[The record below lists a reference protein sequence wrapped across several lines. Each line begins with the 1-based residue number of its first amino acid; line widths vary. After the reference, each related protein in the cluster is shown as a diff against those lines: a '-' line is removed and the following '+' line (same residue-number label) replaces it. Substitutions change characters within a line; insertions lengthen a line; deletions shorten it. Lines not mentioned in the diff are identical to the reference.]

1 MDLPLASSLAQP
13 SAQSILSAL
22 QRAYGSHQSVRLTST
37 VLILFDSEGPSLEN
51 PSPFADGSDD
61 DLPDSSFLTSIWE
74 HARRRAEDQA
84 VLICS
89 GQSSKSPDALAALQ
103 RILPAFPNIPGH
115 VFSALAALSPFL
127 AAGRKNTAVGVDISL
142 DLSGQVL
149 ASRIRVS
156 DEKADTSA
164 VKPAL
169 FAAPVFQYLIASATE
184 SEQKFLS
191 LHSELQR
198 YGFFPSG
205 SAITPDVNEKAREWR
220 QSLLECGLA
229 GTSVLRSIFSVLSG
243 ILLLKSDDPDDILEG
258 ATLLGLDPEK
268 FDSDSILDSSTLR
281 LEIMTSAFKSLTLVV
296 VGVVNKY
303 LSTIDVIK
311 GGVDSDE
318 ICAVVSIIDTPPAFR
333 SLALRPVFVTDNAVG
348 SISSEMANDGLA
360 IPQTPLWISQTLQQ
374 QETASPLVNI
384 SSSSVEVTALVDESS
399 ILAHPSSA
407 SSSEIST
414 VLRSSRVWHIV
425 SVSTCDQGSASQPTS
440 PAVGFEGRQA
450 WSNAT
455 VASQIRTWFFP
466 NWIQKYKAVDF
477 TADFGV
483 DEFVDRYSPLLRNSN
498 VDITYPFALDS
509 WAQTQRGWGADGFFH
524 GRQRIWLRE
533 DVWRSLE
540 GELDG
545 LLLLQQQQQQQQYGD
560 YAMPM
565 LSTFDRSGV
574 NTPASREN
582 LLNSHTNDLETE
594 QDLTMYGSKFA
605 ANDPEAHG
613 RHVEV
618 RETSTSR
625 KAWVGIVWALTFWI
639 PGFVLKW
646 VGRMKRPDIRMA
658 WREKLVI
665 CFFILL
671 LNSSIIFYMIFLG
684 TILCPDFKKVWD
696 STEVAQH
703 TQSNNFYV
711 SIHGKV
717 YDISSFW
724 KLQHSDNGIQTT
736 EANMNVF
743 AGLDLSNYF
752 PPPLTEACPGLVTD
766 DTIWLSDNTT
776 VLYPNA
782 VHTSGPYEQQSP
794 TTALHNITW
803 YSDVFLPKISQ
814 YYKGELVVGKG
825 EIESYGQSGF
835 NNWAIIDSKIY
846 DLTNYFYTINRY
858 PSSASEVYA
867 AYDFLDPTVKSL
879 FQDYPGQDITQKFYS
894 STALTDAA
902 RQNNLNCLQNAFYA
916 GEVDFRNSAR
926 CQVANYILLA
936 IAIVFVLVILV
947 RFVASIRFGSNRNPD
962 MQDKFVICQVPAYTE
977 GEDQLRKA
985 IDSLTALKY
994 DNKRK
999 LLFIICDGMII
1010 GSGND
1015 KPTPQIVL
1023 DILGADP
1030 RLDPPPLQFK
1040 SVGDGSLQLNYGKIY
1055 SGLYEFEGNVVPYIV
1070 VVKVGK
1076 PSEKSKPGN
1085 RGKRD
1090 SQVLLLDFLNRVHF
1104 KSPMSPLQLEIFHQ
1118 INNVIGVDP
1127 ELYEYVLMVDADTS
1141 VAEDSLNRLVA
1152 CCAHD
1157 SRIAGIAGET
1167 SLQNEEGSWWTMIQ
1181 VYEYYISH
1189 HLAKA
1194 FESLF
1199 GSVSCLPG
1207 CFCMY
1212 RLRTADKGRP
1222 LIIAS
1227 QIIEAYSDGQVDTL
1241 HKKNLLALGED
1252 RYLTTLMTKHF
1263 PRMRYVFTPDAFA
1276 QTAAPETWSVLLS
1289 QRRRWINSTIHNLA
1303 ELMFLPDMCGFCIF
1317 SMRFVVVIDLVGT
1330 LMLPSVVVYFAYLLY
1345 LIISKNGPFPLIS
1358 IILIGAIYGLQ
1369 ALVFILRRQWQHVG
1383 WMVIYLLASPI
1394 YFFVLPVY
1402 SFWNQDN
1409 FSWGNTRIVVG
1420 ERGNKQIVAVDDEG
1434 FDDRSIPMQTWEA
1447 YAAANNLPGGIRPNI
1462 LGTNEKTTAA
1472 SVMYTDK
1479 VPEEYELDDMRSTF
1493 SGYPAAS
1500 VGGAYSGVNAHLS
1513 RPGTVMSGNRVSSYY
1528 AGSNSGFPAAAVGSR
1543 PQSSMTLYQQ
1553 QQLMLQQRQSLYSG
1567 YTPSVRYSSM
1577 SHRQ

>member
-1 MDLPLASSLAQP
+1 MDLPLTSSLAQP
-13 SAQSILSAL
+13 STNSVLSSL
-22 QRAYGSHQSVRLTST
+22 KRAYDSHQSIRLTST
-37 VLILFDSEGPSLEN
+37 ALILFDYARPSLDSK
-51 PSPFADGSDD
+51 SPFADNRDD
-61 DLPDSSFLTSIWE
+61 EILDSSFLTSIWE
-74 HARRRAEDQA
+74 HARRRAEDQT
-84 VLICS
+84 VLLSS
-89 GQSSKSPDALAALQ
+89 GQSSKFPEALATLQ

-115 VFSALAALSPFL
+115 VFSTLAALSPFL
-127 AAGRKNTAVGVDISL
+127 TGGRTNTAVGIDLSL
-142 DLSGQVL
+142 SLSGQVL
-149 ASRIRVS
+149 VSRIRIS
-156 DEKADTSA
+156 DEKADISA
-164 VKPAL
+164 VKPAMY
-169 FAAPVFQYLIASATE
+169 AAPVFKYLVASATE
-184 SEQKFLS
+184 SERTFLS
-191 LHSELQR
+191 LHSELSK
-198 YGFFPSG
+198 YAFFPST
-205 SAITPDVNEKAREWR
+205 STITPELTEKASEWR

-243 ILLLKSDDPDDILEG
+243 ILLLRSDDPDDILEG

-268 FDSDSILDSSTLR
+268 FDSDSVLESPTQR
-281 LEIMTSAFKSLTLVV
+281 VEIMTSAFKSLTLVV
-296 VGVVNKY
+296 VGVLNKY
-303 LSTIDVIK
+303 LSTIDVIR
-311 GGVDSDE
+311 GGLDSDE
-318 ICAVVSIIDTPPAFR
+318 VCAVVSIVDTPLAFK
-333 SLALRPVFVTDNAVG
+333 SLALKPVFATDNSVS
-348 SISSEMANDGLA
+348 SISSEMINDGLG
-360 IPQTPLWISQTLQQ
+360 IPQTPLWISQALQQ
-374 QETASPLVNI
+374 QEPASPLVNM
-384 SSSSVEVTALVDESS
+384 SSSSVEVTALVDEAS
-399 ILAHPSSA
+399 ILAHPSST
-407 SSSEIST
+407 SSFEVST

-425 SVSTCDQGSASQPTS
+425 NIPTCDQGSVSQPTS
-440 PAVGFEGRQA
+440 PGPGFQGQSG

-455 VASQIRTWFFP
+455 VSSQIRAWFLP

-477 TADFGV
+477 TADFGI
-483 DEFVDRYSPLLRNSN
+483 DEFVDRYSTLLQSSN
-498 VDITYPFALDS
+498 VDVTYPFALDS

-545 LLLLQQQQQQQQYGD
+545 LLLIQQQHPYSE
-560 YAMPM
+560 YVVPM
-565 LSTFDRSGV
+565 LSTFDRSGM

-582 LLNSHTNDLETE
+582 LLKSSSNPLENE
-594 QDLTMYGSKFA
+594 QDLTMFGSKFA

-618 RETSTSR
+618 HETSTVR
-625 KAWVGIVWALTFWI
+625 KVWVSIVWAVTFWI

-646 VGRMKRPDIRMA
+646 VGRMKRPDVRMA

-665 CFFILL
+665 CLFILL
-671 LNSSIIFYMIFLG
+671 MNCAIIFYMIFLG
-684 TILCPDFKKVWD
+684 KILCPNYAKVWD
-696 STEVAQH
+696 SQEVAQH
-703 TQSNNFYV
+703 TESNDFYV

-724 KLQHSDNGIQTT
+724 KLQHSDNGIKTT
-736 EANMNVF
+736 EAIMDVF
-743 AGLDLSNYF
+743 AGMDLSNYF

-766 DTIWLSDNTT
+766 SDIWLSDNTT
-776 VLYPNA
+776 ILYSNA
-782 VHTSGPYEQQSP
+782 LHTCGPYKQQST

-814 YYKGELVVGKG
+814 YYKGELVVAKS
-825 EIESYGQSGF
+825 EIQSYGSSGF
-835 NNWAIIDSKIY
+835 NNWAIIDNRIY
-846 DLTNYFYTINRY
+846 DLTNYFYTITEF
-858 PSSASEVYA
+858 PSSESEAYA
-867 AYDFLDPTVKSL
+867 PYDFLDPTVKSL
-879 FQDYPGQDITQKFYS
+879 FEDYPGQDITQKFYS
-894 STALTDAA
+894 STALSDTA
-902 RQNNLNCLQNAFYA
+902 RQNNMNCLQNAFYA
-916 GEVDFRNSAR
+916 GMVDFRNSAR
-926 CQVANYILLA
+926 CQAANYILLA
-936 IAIVFVLVILV
+936 IAIILGLVVLVKFL
-947 RFVASIRFGSNRNPD
+947 ASLQFGSKRNPD
-962 MQDKFVICQVPAYTE
+962 IQDKFVICQIPAYTE
-977 GEDQLRKA
+977 GEEQLRKA
-985 IDSLTALKY
+985 IDSLTSLKY

-1015 KPTPQIVL
+1015 KPTPNIVL

-1040 SVGDGSLQLNYGKIY
+1040 SVGEGSLQLNYGKVY
-1055 SGLYEFEGNVVPYIV
+1055 SGLYEYEGNVVPYIV

-1090 SQVLLLDFLNRVHF
+1090 SQILLLDLLNRVHF

-1127 ELYEYVLMVDADTS
+1127 ELYEYLLMVDADTS
-1141 VAEDSLNRLVA
+1141 VSEDSLNRLVA
-1152 CCAHD
+1152 CCAQD

-1189 HLAKA
+1189 HLAKS

-1199 GSVSCLPG
+1199 GSVTCLPG

-1212 RLRTADKGRP
+1212 RLRTADRGRP
-1222 LIIAS
+1222 LIIS
-1227 QIIEAYSDGQVDTL
+1227 TQVIEEYSDGQVNTL

-1276 QTAAPETWSVLLS
+1276 QTAAPETWSILLS

-1303 ELMFLPDMCGFCIF
+1303 ELLFIPDMCGFCIF

-1330 LMLPSVVVYFAYLLY
+1330 LMLPSVVVYLGYLLY
-1345 LIISKNGPFPLIS
+1345 LIITGTGPFPLIS
-1358 IILIGAIYGLQ
+1358 IVMIACVYGLQ

-1383 WMVIYLLASPI
+1383 WMIIYLLACPI
-1394 YFFVLPVY
+1394 YYFVLPVY

-1420 ERGNKQIVAVDDEG
+1420 ERGSKQIVAVDDDG
-1434 FDDRSIPMQTWEA
+1434 FDERSIPMQTWEA
-1447 YAAANNLPGGIRPNI
+1447 YAAANNLPGGIRPNVQ
-1462 LGTNEKTTAA
+1462 GANEKGTAA

-1479 VPEEYELDDMRSTF
+1479 LPEEYELDDMRSTY
-1493 SGYPAAS
+1493 SGYPHAPVS
-1500 VGGAYSGVNAHLS
+1500 VYSGMNAHTG
-1513 RPGTVMSGNRVSSYY
+1513 RPGTVMSGNRVNSYY
-1528 AGSNSGFPAAAVGSR
+1528 AGSNSGFPATALGR

-1553 QQLMLQQRQSLYSG
+1553 QQLMLQQRQSSYG
-1567 YTPSVRYSSM
+1567 GQTPSIRYSSM

>member
-1 MDLPLASSLAQP
+1 MELPLTSSLAKP
-13 SAQSILSAL
+13 SPQSILNAF
-22 QRAYGSHQSVRLTST
+22 QRAYDSHQSVRLTST
-37 VLILFDSEGPSLEN
+37 VQVLFDSDRPSLDS
-51 PSPFADGSDD
+51 PSPFADAGNDD
-61 DLPDSSFLTSIWE
+61 DIPDSSFLTSIWE

-89 GQSSKSPDALAALQ
+89 GQSSRSPEALAILQ
-103 RILPAFPNIPGH
+103 RILPAFPNIPSH

-127 AAGRKNTAVGVDISL
+127 TAGRKNTAVGVDLSL
-142 DLSGQVL
+142 SLSGQVL
-149 ASRIRVS
+149 ASRIHIS
-156 DEKADTSA
+156 DEKDDVSA
-164 VKPAL
+164 VKPAM
-169 FAAPVFQYLIASATE
+169 FVTPVFKYLVASATE
-184 SEQKFLS
+184 SERKFLS
-191 LHSELQR
+191 LHSELHR
-198 YGFFPSG
+198 YAFFPSG
-205 SAITPDVNEKAREWR
+205 SAITLEVNEKAREWR

-229 GTSVLRSIFSVLSG
+229 GTSVLRSIFSILSG
-243 ILLLKSDDPDDILEG
+243 ILLLKAADPDDILEG

-268 FDSDSILDSSTLR
+268 FDSEDFLESSTQR
-281 LEIMTSAFKSLTLVV
+281 QEIMTSAFKSLTLVV
-296 VGVVNKY
+296 VGVLNNY
-303 LSTIDVIK
+303 LSTIDVVK
-311 GGVDSDE
+311 GDADSDDV
-318 ICAVVSIIDTPPAFR
+318 CAVVSIVDTPPAFR
-333 SLALRPVFVTDNAVG
+333 SLALKSAFVTDSTAG
-348 SISSEMANDGLA
+348 SIASEMANDGLA

-384 SSSSVEVTALVDESS
+384 PASSVEVTALVDESS

-407 SSSEIST
+407 WSFEVSAI
-414 VLRSSRVWHIV
+414 LRSSRVWHIV
-425 SVSTCDQGSASQPTS
+425 SIPICDQASASQPTS
-440 PAVGFEGRQA
+440 PALGFEGRQG

-455 VASQIRTWFFP
+455 VSSQIRTWFFP

-477 TADFGV
+477 TADFGI

-498 VDITYPFALDS
+498 VDVTYPFALDS
-509 WAQTQRGWGADGFFH
+509 WAQAQRGWGADGFFH

-545 LLLLQQQQQQQQYGD
+545 LLLMQQQQQQYGE

-565 LSTFDRSGV
+565 LSTFDRSGM

-582 LLNSHTNDLETE
+582 LLNSVPNNLESE
-594 QDLTMYGSKFA
+594 QDLTMFGSKFA

-618 RETSTSR
+618 RETSAAR
-625 KAWVGIVWALTFWI
+625 KVWVAFVWALTFWI

-646 VGRMKRPDIRMA
+646 VGRMKRPDVRMA

-665 CFFILL
+665 FLLILL
-671 LNSSIIFYMIFLG
+671 LNCAIIFYMIFLG
-684 TILCPDFKKVWD
+684 AVLCPDFKKVWN
-696 STEVAQH
+696 SSEVAQH

-724 KLQHSDNGIQTT
+724 ELQHSDNGYQTT

-766 DTIWLSDNTT
+766 STIWLSDNTT

-782 VHTSGPYEQQSP
+782 VHTCGPYEQPST

-803 YSDVFLPKISQ
+803 YSEVFLPKISQ
-814 YYKGELVVGKG
+814 YYKGQLVVAKN
-825 EIESYGQSGF
+825 EIQSYGRSGF
-835 NNWAIIDSKIY
+835 NNWAIIDNQIY

-858 PSSASEVYA
+858 PSSVSEVYA

-916 GEVDFRNSAR
+916 GMVDFRNSAR

-936 IAIVFVLVILV
+936 IAIVLALVIV
-947 RFVASIRFGSNRNPD
+947 IKFVASLRFGSTRFPD

-977 GEDQLRKA
+977 GEDDLRKA

-1040 SVGDGSLQLNYGKIY
+1040 SVGEGSVQLNFGKVY
-1055 SGLYEFEGNVVPYIV
+1055 SGLYEYEGNVVPYVV

-1090 SQVLLLDFLNRVHF
+1090 SQILVLDFLNRVHF

-1127 ELYEYVLMVDADTS
+1127 ELYEYLLMVDADTS

-1152 CCAHD
+1152 CCAQD

-1189 HLAKA
+1189 HLTKS

-1207 CFCMY
+1207 CFSMY

-1222 LIIAS
+1222 LIIS
-1227 QIIEAYSDGQVDTL
+1227 TQIVEEYSDGQVDTL
-1241 HKKNLLALGED
+1241 HKKNLLSLGED
-1252 RYLTTLMTKHF
+1252 RYLTTLMTKNF
-1263 PRMRYVFTPDAFA
+1263 PRMRFIFTPDAFA
-1276 QTAAPETWSVLLS
+1276 QTAAPETWAVLLS

-1303 ELMFLPDMCGFCIF
+1303 ELLFLPDMCGFCIF
-1317 SMRFVVVIDLVGT
+1317 SMRFMVVIDLVGT
-1330 LMLPSVVVYFAYLLY
+1330 LMLPSVMVYFGYLLY

-1358 IILIGAIYGLQ
+1358 IIMLGCIYGLQ
-1369 ALVFILRRQWQHVG
+1369 ALVFILRREWQHVG
-1383 WMVIYLLASPI
+1383 WMIIYLLASPV

-1420 ERGNKQIVAVDDEG
+1420 ERGNRQIVAVDDEG
-1434 FDDRSIPMQTWEA
+1434 FDERSIPMQTWEA

-1462 LGTNEKTTAA
+1462 LSSNEKATAA
-1472 SVMYTDK
+1472 SVVYTDK
-1479 VPEEYELDDMRSTF
+1479 LPEEYELDDMRSTY
-1493 SGYPAAS
+1493 SGYPPPSA
-1500 VGGAYSGVNAHLS
+1500 GPYSGVNPHIS
-1513 RPGTVMSGNRVSSYY
+1513 RPGTMMSGNRVSSYY
-1528 AGSNSGFPAAAVGSR
+1528 AGSNAGFPATAVGDR

-1553 QQLMLQQRQSLYSG
+1553 QQLMLQQRQSVYSG
-1567 YTPSVRYSSM
+1567 YTPSARHSSM

>member
-1 MDLPLASSLAQP
+1 MDLPLTSSLAQP
-13 SAQSILSAL
+13 STNSILSAL
-22 QRAYGSHQSVRLTST
+22 KRAYDSHQSVRLTST
-37 VLILFDSEGPSLEN
+37 ALILFDCARLSLDSA
-51 PSPFADGSDD
+51 SPFADNRDD
-61 DLPDSSFLTSIWE
+61 EILDSSFLTSIWE
-74 HARRRAEDQA
+74 HARRRAEDQT
-84 VLICS
+84 VLLS
-89 GQSSKSPDALAALQ
+89 SDQSSKFPEALTTLQ

-115 VFSALAALSPFL
+115 VFSTLAALSPFL
-127 AAGRKNTAVGVDISL
+127 TGGRTNTAVGVDLSL
-142 DLSGQVL
+142 SLSGQVL
-149 ASRIRVS
+149 VSRIRIS
-156 DEKADTSA
+156 DEKADISA
-164 VKPAL
+164 VKPAMY
-169 FAAPVFQYLIASATE
+169 AAPVFKYLLASATE
-184 SEQKFLS
+184 SERKFLS
-191 LHSELQR
+191 LHSELSR
-198 YGFFPSG
+198 YAFFPSA
-205 SAITPDVNEKAREWR
+205 SRITPEVTEKASEWR

-243 ILLLKSDDPDDILEG
+243 ILLLRSDDPEDILEG
-258 ATLLGLDPEK
+258 ATLLGLDPGK
-268 FDSDSILDSSTLR
+268 FDSDSVLESPTQR
-281 LEIMTSAFKSLTLVV
+281 VEIMTSAYKSLTLVV
-296 VGVVNKY
+296 VGVLNNY
-303 LSTIDVIK
+303 LSTIDVIR
-311 GGVDSDE
+311 GGLDSDE
-318 ICAVVSIIDTPPAFR
+318 VCAVVSIVDTPSAFK
-333 SLALRPVFVTDNAVG
+333 SLVLKPVFATDNTVS
-348 SISSEMANDGLA
+348 SISAEMINDGLG
-360 IPQTPLWISQTLQQ
+360 IPQTPLWISQALQQ
-374 QETASPLVNI
+374 QEPASPLVNM
-384 SSSSVEVTALVDESS
+384 SSSSVEVTALVDEAS
-399 ILAHPSSA
+399 ILAHPSLTSSFEVSA
-407 SSSEIST
+407 

-425 SVSTCDQGSASQPTS
+425 SIPTCDQGSVSQPTS
-440 PAVGFEGRQA
+440 PGPGFQGQSG

-455 VASQIRTWFFP
+455 VSSQIRAWFLT

-477 TADFGV
+477 TADFGI
-483 DEFVDRYSPLLRNSN
+483 DEFVDRYSALLQSSN
-498 VDITYPFALDS
+498 VDVTYPFALDS

-545 LLLLQQQQQQQQYGD
+545 LLLIQQQPPYGE
-560 YAMPM
+560 YAVPM
-565 LSTFDRSGV
+565 LSTFDRSGM

-582 LLNSHTNDLETE
+582 LLKSNSNLLENE
-594 QDLTMYGSKFA
+594 QDLTMFGSKFA

-618 RETSTSR
+618 RETSTVR
-625 KAWVGIVWALTFWI
+625 KVWVGIVWALTFWI

-646 VGRMKRPDIRMA
+646 VGRMKRPDVRMA

-665 CFFILL
+665 CLFILL
-671 LNSSIIFYMIFLG
+671 MNCAIIFYMIFLG
-684 TILCPDFKKVWD
+684 KVLCPNFNKVWD
-696 STEVAQH
+696 SQEVAQH

-736 EANMNVF
+736 EATMNVF
-743 AGLDLSNYF
+743 AGLDLSDYF

-766 DTIWLSDNTT
+766 STIWLSDNTT
-776 VLYPNA
+776 ILYPNA
-782 VHTSGPYEQQSP
+782 LHTCGSYKQPST

-814 YYKGELVVGKG
+814 YYKGELVVSKS
-825 EIESYGQSGF
+825 EIQSYGSSGF
-835 NNWAIIDSKIY
+835 NNWAIIDNRIY
-846 DLTNYFYTINRY
+846 DLTNYFYTINLY
-858 PSSASEVYA
+858 PSSVSEAYA
-867 AYDFLDPTVKSL
+867 PYDFLDPTVKSL
-879 FQDYPGQDITQKFYS
+879 FEDYPGQDITQKFYS
-894 STALTDAA
+894 STALSDTA
-902 RQNNLNCLQNAFYA
+902 RQNNMNCLQNAFYA
-916 GEVDFRNSAR
+916 GMVDFRNSAR
-926 CQVANYILLA
+926 CQAANYILLA
-936 IAIVFVLVILV
+936 IAIILGLVILV
-947 RFVASIRFGSNRNPD
+947 KFVASLQFGSKRNPD
-962 MQDKFVICQVPAYTE
+962 IQDKFVICQIPAYTE
-977 GEDQLRKA
+977 GEEQLRKA

-1015 KPTPQIVL
+1015 KPTPNIVL

-1040 SVGDGSLQLNYGKIY
+1040 SVGEGSLQLNYGKVY
-1055 SGLYEFEGNVVPYIV
+1055 SGLYEYEGNVVPYIV
-1070 VVKVGK
+1070 VVKIGK
-1076 PSEKSKPGN
+1076 PTEKSKPGN

-1090 SQVLLLDFLNRVHF
+1090 SQVMLLDFLNRVHF

-1127 ELYEYVLMVDADTS
+1127 ELYEYLLMVDADTS
-1141 VAEDSLNRLVA
+1141 VSEDSLNRLVA
-1152 CCAHD
+1152 CCAQD
-1157 SRIAGIAGET
+1157 SRVAGIAGET

-1189 HLAKA
+1189 HLAKS

-1199 GSVSCLPG
+1199 GSVTCLPG

-1212 RLRTADKGRP
+1212 RLRTADRGRP
-1222 LIIAS
+1222 LIIS
-1227 QIIEAYSDGQVDTL
+1227 TQVIEEYSDGQVDTL

-1263 PRMRYVFTPDAFA
+1263 PRMRFVFTPDAFA

-1303 ELMFLPDMCGFCIF
+1303 ELLFLPDMCGFCIF

-1330 LMLPSVVVYFAYLLY
+1330 LMLPSVVVYLGYLLY
-1345 LIISKNGPFPLIS
+1345 LIITGSGPFPLIS
-1358 IILIGAIYGLQ
+1358 IIMIACVYGLQ

-1383 WMVIYLLASPI
+1383 WMIIYLLACPI
-1394 YFFVLPVY
+1394 YYFVLPVF

-1420 ERGNKQIVAVDDEG
+1420 ERGSKQIVAVDDEG
-1434 FDDRSIPMQTWEA
+1434 FDERSIPMQTWEA
-1447 YAAANNLPGGIRPNI
+1447 YAAANNLPGGIRPNVQ
-1462 LGTNEKTTAA
+1462 GANEKGAAA

-1479 VPEEYELDDMRSTF
+1479 LPEEYELDDMRSTY
-1493 SGYPAAS
+1493 SGYPLAPVS
-1500 VGGAYSGVNAHLS
+1500 VYSGMHAHS
-1513 RPGTVMSGNRVSSYY
+1513 GRPGTMMSGNRVNSYY
-1528 AGSNSGFPAAAVGSR
+1528 AGSNSGFPATALGR

-1553 QQLMLQQRQSLYSG
+1553 QQLMLQQRQSSYG
-1567 YTPSVRYSSM
+1567 RQTPSIRYSSM